1 MRDERILRE
10 LNRTKMVIIKYIII
24 ATVIWSLLKYFLIGL
39 SRPLLFLSEAY
50 LLLMGLILLLSRLL
64 IFSEG
69 VDERTELKFEK
80 TANIVFAL
88 MFFGSLFV
96 HFYTNS
102 LFFNVQLAM
111 MVGTP
116 VSLFILIGFIVLLR
130 QLRKRRIFLHNNLFF
145 LDKKA
150 YITKIAQ
157 RCLVFGLIMAANILF
172 YIINEADLL
181 FGAIVIGFS
190 FISLSTTYTFFA
202 IFEYNDYNEQEEQA
216 EGKIRNLPKNAA
228 FLYVIPLFYSF
239 CLGTISLIQSLYIII
254 GPAVST
260 LTNIAVLSKL
270 VSLYSLDVA
279 IISTI
284 VYVLIRN
291 RLKLKNVYI
300 HIIKLIN
307 VFIWSGLIIAF
318 INYVNQLFSPLIVR
332 FMFDVDMI
340 LLYSK
345 ISSYSS
351 VVFFLYITVLM
362 ILIALKLK
370 IYYIPY
376 INYFYLHILLPVLG
390 GIIRI
395 IGLKYESGF
404 LIVIGAIAT
413 FSASIIFFMFLLK
426 HKDIIKEEET
436 ETNSGLIS

>member
-10 LNRTKMVIIKYIII
+10 LNKTKMVIIKYIII
-24 ATVIWSLLKYFLIGL
+24 ATVIWSLFKYFIIGFT
-39 SRPLLFLSEAY
+39 RPLLFISEAY
-50 LLLMGLILLLSRLL
+50 LLLMGVILLLARLL

-80 TANIVFAL
+80 TANIIFVL

-96 HFYTNS
+96 HFYTSS
-102 LFFNVQLAM
+102 LFFNIQVNML
-111 MVGTP
+111 VGTP

-130 QLRKRRIFLHNNLFF
+130 QLRKRKIFLHNSLFT
-145 LDKKA
+145 LDKRA
-150 YITKIAQ
+150 YISKIVQ
-157 RCLVFGLIMAANILF
+157 RCLIFGLIMATNILF
-172 YIINEADLL
+172 YIINEVDLL
-181 FGAIVIGFS
+181 FGVIIIGLS
-190 FISLSTTYTFFA
+190 YISLSTSYIFFA

-239 CLGTISLIQSLYIII
+239 CLGTISLIQSVYIIQ
-254 GPAVST
+254 GPEVSI
-260 LTNIAVLSKL
+260 LTNIAALSKF

-284 VYVLIRN
+284 IYILIRN

-318 INYVNQLFSPLIVR
+318 INYINQIFSPLIVR
-332 FMFDVDMI
+332 FLFDVDMI
-340 LLYSK
+340 VLYTR
-345 ISSYSS
+345 IVSYSS
-351 VVFFLYITVLM
+351 FVFYLYTTVLL
-362 ILIALKLK
+362 ILIVLKLR

-376 INYFYLHILLPVLG
+376 INYLYLHILLPVLG
-390 GIIRI
+390 NIIRI
-395 IGLKYESGF
+395 IGLKYESAF
-404 LIVIGAIAT
+404 LIAIAAIMT
-413 FSASIIFFMFLLK
+413 FSASILLYMFLLK
-426 HKDIIKEEET
+426 QKDIIKEEEK